1 VLDCLVKTPPSQS
14 KNNIWGLAQEQED
27 QMRNFIMWSAIT
39 STLFAFGLSGYAG
52 VISAIG

>member
-1 VLDCLVKTPPSQS
+1 
-14 KNNIWGLAQEQED
+14 LAQEQED